1 MERKLYDNIILK
13 DGREAIIVDFLGPN
27 TYIVDVGNSP
37 ADWDT
42 ILIKEVDISPEQS
55 TQ

>member
-13 DGREAIIVDFLGPN
+13 DGREAVIVDFLGPDA
-27 TYIVDVGNSP
+27 YIVDVGNSP

-42 ILIKEVDISPEQS
+42 ILIKEVNIKSE
-55 TQ
+55 